1 MLSKCSNPTRS
12 TPFRYLHEG
21 RLFLLEWDSKF
32 SASTSSRGE
41 YFWLCERCSSVMT
54 LHPGENEA
62 VVAVPIPEPIR
73 SVPEGVALIS
83 VHRKRGLLLRSISSP
98 SAEHLEQGVK
108 TSRKGR
114 HHVACLGR
122 TRR

>member
-1 MLSKCSNPTRS
+1 MLSKCSNPTCS

-21 RLFLLEWDSKF
+21 RLFLLEYDSEH

-54 LHPGENEA
+54 LRLGEDET
-62 VVAVPIPEPIR
+62 VVAVPIPEPIC
-73 SVPEGVALIS
+73 SGPEGLALIS
-83 VHRKRGLLLRSISSP
+83 VNRKRGLLLRSISSP
-98 SAEHLEQGVK
+98 LAEHLEDGVK

-114 HHVACLGR
+114 HHVA
-122 TRR
+122 

>member
-1 MLSKCSNPTRS
+1 MLSKCSNPTCS

-21 RLFLLEWDSKF
+21 SLFLLECDLEH

-54 LHPGENEA
+54 LRLGEDET
-62 VVAVPIPEPIR
+62 VVAVPIPEPIC
-73 SVPEGVALIS
+73 SVPDGVALIS
-83 VHRKRGLLLRSISSP
+83 VNRKRGLLLRSISSHSP
-98 SAEHLEQGVK
+98 ENFQDGVK

-114 HHVACLGR
+114 HHVA
-122 TRR
+122 

>member
-1 MLSKCSNPTRS
+1 MLSKCSNPTCS
-12 TPFRYLHEG
+12 TPFLYLHEG
-21 RLFLLEWDSKF
+21 RLFLLECDSEH

-54 LHPGENEA
+54 LRLGEDET
-62 VVAVPIPEPIR
+62 VVAVPIPEPIC

-83 VHRKRGLLLRSISSP
+83 VNRKRGLLLRSISSP
-98 SAEHLEQGVK
+98 SAEHLEDGVK

-114 HHVACLGR
+114 HHVA
-122 TRR
+122 